1 VIRYLFDTD
10 TASYFLKGKYPA
22 LQKRCRAALGAQSV
36 AISVITEAELRFGL
50 ALLPNATR
58 LQAAVEIFLSA
69 TPCLDWTRPAAEHF
83 ARVRAQLERSGQPIG
98 ILDIQIAAHALAEGL
113 ILVTNNTR
121 HFGKIAD
128 LKTENWTL

>member
-1 VIRYLFDTD
+1 MIRYLFDTD
-10 TASYFLKGKYPA
+10 TASYFLKGKHPA
-22 LQKRCRAALGAQSV
+22 LQKRVRAVLGAKSA

-50 ALLPNATR
+50 ALLPKATT
-58 LQAAVEIFLSA
+58 LHAAVELFLSA
-69 TPCLDWTRPAAEHF
+69 TPCFDWTRPAAEHF

-98 ILDIQIAAHALAEGL
+98 ILDIQIAAHALAEDL